1 MQLQSGRSCDSVTLN
16 SRQDGKQRIGPL
28 KIARAVH
35 ALPTMSSANPP
46 KPIAAPDAL
55 AALKRKTRFALVLD
69 TEGLD
74 QLSTLAAHIGQPGFY
89 PSAVAFLASL
99 VDADVSIALLYS
111 VQQRPRYLAVRAE
124 AALRRGARN
133 TAYID
138 GPYVLDPV
146 YQMFQRG
153 QANGAYPMSSY
164 LPDDFY
170 ESEFYR
176 CFFRNTHLVDTID
189 VLWRIDAH
197 SSIAFCLGRE
207 EGTPPF
213 DAAEIALVQHI
224 LPLLFALME
233 RHHQFAAPP
242 KPDATDRLVHQKVEA
257 TMANFGSSLLTRRER
272 EVVFYMLSG
281 YSSEQTAERL
291 HTAEGTIRN
300 QRKSI
305 HRKLET
311 GSQAELFSLFI
322 QCIPFADPD
331 SGADPLVRCQGPT
344 ARRSSS

>member
-1 MQLQSGRSCDSVTLN
+1 MTK
-16 SRQDGKQRIGPL
+16 SRANNDP
-28 KIARAVH
+28 
-35 ALPTMSSANPP
+35 SAP
-46 KPIAAPDAL
+46 
-55 AALKRKTRFALVLD
+55 KRKTRFALVLD
-69 TEGLD
+69 AESLA
-74 QLSTLAAHIGQPGFY
+74 QLSALAAQIGQPGFY
-89 PSAVAFLASL
+89 PSAVVFLASL
-99 VDADVSIALLYS
+99 VDADVSVAMLYS
-111 VQQRPRYLAVRAE
+111 VEQRPRYLAVKAE
-124 AALRRGARN
+124 AALRRGGTEA
-133 TAYID
+133 AYID

-153 QANGAYPMSSY
+153 QANGAYPMASY

-170 ESEFYR
+170 DSEYYR
-176 CFFRNTHLVDTID
+176 CFFRNTQLRDTID
-189 VLWRIDAH
+189 VLWRIDERSA
-197 SSIAFCLGRE
+197 ITFCLGRE
-207 EGTPPF
+207 EGTPLF
-213 DAAEIALVQHI
+213 GAAENALVQHT

-242 KPDATDRLVHQKVEA
+242 KPDATDRLVHRKVEA

-281 YSSEQTAERL
+281 FSSEQTAQRL

-322 QCIPFADPD
+322 QCIPLADPD
-331 SGADPLVRCQGPT
+331 SEADPLVRLQGPA
-344 ARRSSS
+344 ARPAP

>member
-1 MQLQSGRSCDSVTLN
+1 MPRMSAPASRSAP
-16 SRQDGKQRIGPL
+16 QR
-28 KIARAVH
+28 
-35 ALPTMSSANPP
+35 
-46 KPIAAPDAL
+46 KP
-55 AALKRKTRFALVLD
+55 RFALALD
-69 TEGLD
+69 TEGVAL
-74 QLSTLAAHIGQPGFY
+74 LSELAAHVGQAGFY
-89 PSAVAFLASL
+89 PAAVAFLASL
-99 VDADVSIALLYS
+99 VDADASLALLYS
-111 VQQRPRYLAVRAE
+111 VDQRPSYLAVKAE
-124 AALRRGARN
+124 AAVRRGARD
-133 TAYID
+133 TAYLD

-153 QANGAYPMSSY
+153 QADGAYPMSSY

-170 ESEFYR
+170 DSEFYR
-176 CFFRNTHLVDTID
+176 CFFRNTCLLDTID
-189 VLWRIDAH
+189 VLWRIDDL

-207 EGTPPF
+207 EGSPPF
-213 DAAEIALVQHI
+213 TTAELALVQHL

-233 RHHQFAAPP
+233 RHHAFAAPR
-242 KPDATDRLVHQKVEA
+242 KPDDADRLVHRKVRA
-257 TMANFGSSLLTRRER
+257 TMENFGSSLLTRRER

-281 YSSEQTAERL
+281 YSSEQTAQRL

-331 SGADPLVRCQGPT
+331 SGADPLVRCQGPSP
-344 ARRSSS
+344 RGSG

>member
-1 MQLQSGRSCDSVTLN
+1 MPKMATPNALTARKRS
-16 SRQDGKQRIGPL
+16 
-28 KIARAVH
+28 
-35 ALPTMSSANPP
+35 
-46 KPIAAPDAL
+46 
-55 AALKRKTRFALVLD
+55 TRFALALD
-69 TEGLD
+69 DEGLA
-74 QLSTLAAHIGQPGFY
+74 QLSALAAQIGQPGFY
-89 PSAVAFLASL
+89 PAAVVFLASL
-99 VDADVSIALLYS
+99 IDADVSVALLYS
-111 VQQRPRYLAVRAE
+111 VDQRPRYLAVQAE
-124 AALRRGARN
+124 AALRRGARD

-153 QANGAYPMSSY
+153 QANGAYPMASY

-170 ESEFYR
+170 DSEFYR
-176 CFFRNTHLVDTID
+176 CFFRNTQLVDTID
-189 VLWRIDAH
+189 VLWRLDQSNA
-197 SSIAFCLGRE
+197 IAFCLGRE

-213 DAAEIALVQHI
+213 GTAEFALSQHV

-233 RHHQFAAPP
+233 RHHEFAAPP
-242 KPDATDRLVHQKVEA
+242 PQDAADRMAHRKVQA
-257 TMANFGSSLLTRRER
+257 TMANFGSSVLTKRER

-281 YSSEQTAERL
+281 YSSEQTAGRL

-322 QCIPFADPD
+322 QCIPLADPD
-331 SGADPLVRCQGPT
+331 GTADPLVRLQGPA
-344 ARRSSS
+344 ARTTR

>member
-1 MQLQSGRSCDSVTLN
+1 MT
-16 SRQDGKQRIGPL
+16 KT
-28 KIARAVH
+28 H
-35 ALPTMSSANPP
+35 ASKDPSAP
-46 KPIAAPDAL
+46 
-55 AALKRKTRFALVLD
+55 KRKTRFALVLD
-69 TEGLD
+69 AESLA
-74 QLSTLAAHIGQPGFY
+74 QLSGLAAQIGQPGFY
-89 PSAVAFLASL
+89 PSAAVFLASL
-99 VDADVSIALLYS
+99 LDADVSVAMLYS
-111 VQQRPRYLAVRAE
+111 VEQRPRYLAVKAD
-124 AALRRGARN
+124 AALRRGGKEA
-133 TAYID
+133 AYID

-153 QANGAYPMSSY
+153 QADGAYPMASY

-170 ESEFYR
+170 DSEYYR
-176 CFFRNTHLVDTID
+176 CFFRNTQLRDTID
-189 VLWRIDAH
+189 VLWRVDERSAIT
-197 SSIAFCLGRE
+197 FCVGRE
-207 EGTPPF
+207 EGTPLF
-213 DAAEIALVQHI
+213 GAAENALIQHT

-242 KPDATDRLVHQKVEA
+242 KPDATDRLVHRKVEA

-322 QCIPFADPD
+322 QCIPLADPD
-331 SGADPLVRCQGPT
+331 SEVDPLVRLQGPA
-344 ARRSSS
+344 ARPAP

>member
-1 MQLQSGRSCDSVTLN
+1 LLPASALDLRKPNAVVSSLRKRE
-16 SRQDGKQRIGPL
+16 SRL
-28 KIARAVH
+28 
-35 ALPTMSSANPP
+35 ALT
-46 KPIAAPDAL
+46 
-55 AALKRKTRFALVLD
+55 LD

-74 QLSTLAAHIGQPGFY
+74 QLSALAAQIGRPGFY
-89 PSAVAFLASL
+89 PSAVVFLASL
-99 VDADVSIALLYS
+99 IDADVSVAFLYS
-111 VQQRPRYLAVRAE
+111 IDQRPRYLAVQAE
-124 AALRRGARN
+124 AALRRGARD

-153 QANGAYPMSSY
+153 QADGAYPMSSY

-176 CFFRNTHLVDTID
+176 CFFRKTRLIDTID
-189 VLWRIDAH
+189 VLWRIDER

-213 DAAEIALVQHI
+213 GTAEIALVRQV

-233 RHHQFAAPP
+233 RNHQFAAPP
-242 KPDATDRLVHQKVEA
+242 QPDAADRLVHLKVET
-257 TMANFGSSLLTRRER
+257 TMANFGSSLLTKRER

-322 QCIPFADPD
+322 QCIPFAEP
-331 SGADPLVRCQGPT
+331 GTNADPLVRCQGP
-344 ARRSSS
+344 AVRSKA

>member
-1 MQLQSGRSCDSVTLN
+1 MPR
-16 SRQDGKQRIGPL
+16 P
-28 KIARAVH
+28 
-35 ALPTMSSANPP
+35 
-46 KPIAAPDAL
+46 AAPTSELAPRRKARIAL
-55 AALKRKTRFALVLD
+55 ALD
-69 TEGLD
+69 TEGVA
-74 QLSTLAAHIGQPGFY
+74 QLGELAAQVGRAGFY
-89 PSAVAFLASL
+89 PAAVAFLASL
-99 VDADVSIALLYS
+99 IEADVSVAFLYS
-111 VQQRPRYLAVRAE
+111 TDQRPRYLAVKAE
-124 AALRRGARN
+124 AAMRRGARD
-133 TAYID
+133 TAYLA

-153 QANGAYPMSSY
+153 QPDGAYPMASY

-176 CFFRNTHLVDTID
+176 CFFRNTLLLDTID
-189 VLWRIDAH
+189 VLWRIDER

-207 EGTPPF
+207 QGTLPF
-213 DAAEIALVQHI
+213 GSAESALVQHV
-224 LPLLFALME
+224 LPLLFALMR
-233 RHHQFAAPP
+233 RHHELATPP
-242 KPDATDRLVHQKVEA
+242 KPDEADRLVHRKVQA
-257 TMANFGSSLLTRRER
+257 TMANFGASLLTKRER

-281 YSSEQTAERL
+281 YSSEQTAARL

-331 SGADPLVRCQGPT
+331 SGADPLPRCQGSAP
-344 ARRSSS
+344 RQSN

>member
-1 MQLQSGRSCDSVTLN
+1 M
-16 SRQDGKQRIGPL
+16 
-28 KIARAVH
+28 
-35 ALPTMSSANPP
+35 PTPP
-46 KPIAAPDAL
+46 APKTPKSTD
-55 AALKRKTRFALVLD
+55 RRTRFALTLD
-69 TEGLD
+69 AEGLGR
-74 QLSTLAAHIGQPGFY
+74 LSALAAHIGQPGFY
-89 PSAVAFLASL
+89 PAAVVFLASL
-99 VDADVSIALLYS
+99 IDADVSVAFLYS
-111 VQQRPRYLAVRAE
+111 ADQRPRYLAVQAE
-124 AALRRGARN
+124 AALRRGARD

-153 QANGAYPMSSY
+153 QADGAYPMASY

-176 CFFRNTHLVDTID
+176 CFFRNTRLLDTID
-189 VLWRIDAH
+189 VLWRIDEL

-213 DAAEIALVQHI
+213 GAAENALVQHI

-233 RHHQFAAPP
+233 RHHQFAAPT
-242 KPDATDRLVHQKVEA
+242 KPDEADRLVHRKVKA
-257 TMANFGSSLLTRRER
+257 TMANFGSSLLTKRER

-331 SGADPLVRCQGPT
+331 SDTDPLVRCQGPA
-344 ARRSSS
+344 ARPAG